1 MKVINPEAQFRPWR
15 VALCWLLLVAA
26 LGVALGAQAQD
37 RSIGLLEKASAGKF
51 RPGHYTTLDGQRHA
65 GSIRIWHDEQ
75 RNLLQ
80 VDQGKQAAP
89 LNLTPAALKSVVI
102 GADSLIVVRR
112 FRHLDAKET
121 LLSAQPDF
129 CRVKLSGNVQVL
141 EHERLVITTS
151 TPMRGAGGMMYGGGS
166 GKTLMTTW
174 LLRTPADT
182 SLYVVPGSSDAFG
195 PATARL
201 FVDYPALC
209 QQLSAGYVG
218 LDDFKRVIYSYIF
231 KREIGQ
237 VSYEAASTIFR

>member
-1 MKVINPEAQFRPWR
+1 MKVINPKAQLRPLR
-15 VALCWLLLVAA
+15 VTLYLLFVLAI
-26 LGVALGAQAQD
+26 LGTGRAQAQD

-65 GSIRIWHDEQ
+65 GSIRIWHDER

-89 LNLTPAALKSVVI
+89 LSLAPAALQSVVI
-102 GADSLIVVRR
+102 GPDSLVVVRR
-112 FRHLDAKET
+112 FQHLDAKEP
-121 LLSAQPDF
+121 LLSTQPDF
-129 CRVKLSGNVQVL
+129 GRVMLSGTVQVL
-141 EHERLVITTS
+141 EHERLVLTNSAPT
-151 TPMRGAGGMMYGGGS
+151 RGAGGLMYGGGS

-182 SLYVVPGSSDAFG
+182 SWYVVPRSSDAFG

-201 FVDYPALC
+201 FADYPALC
-209 QQLSAGYVG
+209 QQLSAGFVG
-218 LDDFKRVIYSYIF
+218 LEDFKRVIYSYIF

-237 VSYEAASTIFR
+237 VSYEAASLIFR